1 MNAPACSLAAAAPTP
16 TISIRNYAIVT
27 AAYWAFMLTDGAL
40 RMLVLLHFNQLGYT
54 PVQLSF
60 LFLLYEFF
68 GIVTNLV
75 GGWVA
80 SRTGLRFT
88 LVLGLILQVVALGLL
103 ALLNREWSMALSV
116 AYVMGCQALSGIA
129 KDLTKMSAKS
139 AVKVLV
145 PKGDDSGLFK
155 WVAILTRSK
164 SALKGAGF
172 FVGGFLLSV
181 LGFRGAL
188 VTMASG
194 VFVVLLGVL
203 AFLPA
208 AIGQAKKKAKFTG
221 ILSNSSGINRLSV
234 ARLALFA
241 ARDVWF
247 VVSVPIFLASVLGW
261 SFTQVGGFM
270 ALWVIAYGGVQS
282 ASPIL
287 LAKVTHGKAP
297 RPVLASTL
305 GLGLAA
311 VTALIPLGLKMNAP
325 PAVAMLGGLVLF
337 GIVFALNSAVH
348 SYLVLA
354 YSEADRVSLSVG
366 FYYMANAC
374 GRLLGTLL
382 SGVLYQ
388 LAGVSASLWGAV
400 VLAAAAGA
408 GVLPSSGHGRRG
420 LGGRDG
426 RRIAGGQMAT
436 AGDHRFVVVITF
448 DHRRL
453 AHQATAASA
462 SGLLTDGERRG
473 AANTTAPRRVL
484 LAERAAARTHEASG
498 RRRHRGGE
506 RNQKGRKRDD
516 LGFHQ

>member
-1 MNAPACSLAAAAPTP
+1 MSVPARSVAGAAPA
-16 TISIRNYAIVT
+16 ISIRNYAIVT
-27 AAYWAFMLTDGAL
+27 AAYWAFTLTDGAL

-54 PVQLSF
+54 PVQLAF

-75 GGWVA
+75 GGWIA
-80 SRTGLRFT
+80 SRTGVRFT
-88 LVLGLILQVVALGLL
+88 LVVGLMLQVVALGLL
-103 ALLNREWSMALSV
+103 AFLNTGWSIAVSV

-155 WVAILTRSK
+155 WVAVLTGSK
-164 SALKGAGF
+164 NALKGAGF
-172 FVGGFLLSV
+172 FVGGFLLSA

-188 VTMASG
+188 SVMATG
-194 VFVVLLGVL
+194 VLIVLLLVL

-208 AIGQAKKKAKFTG
+208 AIGQAKKKAAFTG
-221 ILSNSSGINRLSV
+221 ILSNSKGINRLSL

-261 SFTQVGGFM
+261 SFAQVGGFM
-270 ALWVIAYGGVQS
+270 ALWVIAYGAVQS
-282 ASPIL
+282 ASPVL
-287 LAKVTHGKAP
+287 LARTTGGKAP
-297 RPVLASTL
+297 GPVLASTL
-305 GLGLAA
+305 GLTLAA
-311 VTALIPLGLKMNAP
+311 VTALIPIGLRFGAP
-325 PAVAMLGGLVLF
+325 PALTMLGGLVLF
-337 GIVFALNSAVH
+337 GIMFALNSSVH

-388 LAGVSASLWGAV
+388 FAGVNASIWGAV
-400 VLAAAAGA
+400 VLAAAAGFGA
-408 GVLPSSGHGRRG
+408 MLLPPVTSEVDWSG
-420 LGGRDG
+420 
-426 RRIAGGQMAT
+426 AK
-436 AGDHRFVVVITF
+436 GD
-448 DHRRL
+448 
-453 AHQATAASA
+453 
-462 SGLLTDGERRG
+462 E
-473 AANTTAPRRVL
+473 
-484 LAERAAARTHEASG
+484 
-498 RRRHRGGE
+498 
-506 RNQKGRKRDD
+506 
-516 LGFHQ
+516 